1 MPRLIDVIE
10 SFREGENA
18 NTSEAAEYIA
28 EFLIGNEDVKVY
40 SCTGSLADLINEKD
54 RAKDVFE
61 LFNSFYWEDFSRI
74 EIQVESVET
83 AYSLRSTSQ
92 DVLIL
97 ANRMMLETPKGAQ
110 SIINYVKLNFDIG
123 QSVEEKG
130 LPSLVSAKNLLI
142 SDDIIDGFKNKELI
156 VQSNYTTDL
165 LGILNLTIN
174 EFFNPRRS
182 VDAKKDEITEWI
194 KTKGKELKINVSDNV
209 ADSIFTIIKP
219 NDHNPKIKRA

>member
-28 EFLIGNEDVKVY
+28 DFLIVNEDLKVY
-40 SCTGSLADLINEKD
+40 SCTGSLADLIGEKD
-54 RAKDVFE
+54 RAKNVYE

-74 EIQVESVET
+74 EIQVENVET

-130 LPSLVSAKNLLI
+130 LSSLVSAKNLLL
-142 SDDIIDGFKNKELI
+142 SDDMIDGFKNKELI

-182 VDAKKDEITEWI
+182 IDAKKDEITEWI
-194 KTKGKELKINVSDNV
+194 KSKGKELKINVSDNV

-219 NDHNPKIKRA
+219 NDHNPKIKRT